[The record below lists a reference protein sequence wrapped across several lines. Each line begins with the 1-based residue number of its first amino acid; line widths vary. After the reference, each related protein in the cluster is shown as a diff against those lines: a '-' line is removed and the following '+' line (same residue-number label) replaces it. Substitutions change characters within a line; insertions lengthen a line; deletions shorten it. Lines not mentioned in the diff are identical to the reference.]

1 MLSSLDHANFSPRG
15 SGTSLRVFASL
26 GHFVRFQFL
35 STLMAAR
42 TSEVMRLEIAIR
54 FQYTRLVLPRHSGVV
69 LRVELSCTE
78 HVH

>member
-35 STLMAAR
+35 STDGGPHIR
-42 TSEVMRLEIAIR
+42 SNEIAIH

-69 LRVELSCTE
+69 LRVELS
-78 HVH
+78 